1 MSIKFDKREK
11 DVLKELD
18 NILLIANI
26 DDKVDKMAE
35 FFKKYPSVK
44 DIFDEVMK
52 EKRKRPDRKPE
63 TEEKTNLNIF
73 NKFKG
78 NTPFIYT
85 IVEKLNKSIPD
96 GKRRKSRHKIKTK
109 RRKSKSRHKR
119 SKLKTKY
126 TRI

>member
-1 MSIKFDKREK
+1 
-11 DVLKELD
+11 
-18 NILLIANI
+18 
-26 DDKVDKMAE
+26 
-35 FFKKYPSVK
+35 
-44 DIFDEVMK
+44 MK

>member
-63 TEEKTNLNIF
+63 TEEKTNFQNKYIF
-73 NKFKG
+73 
-78 NTPFIYT
+78 
-85 IVEKLNKSIPD
+85 
-96 GKRRKSRHKIKTK
+96 
-109 RRKSKSRHKR
+109 
-119 SKLKTKY
+119 
-126 TRI
+126 